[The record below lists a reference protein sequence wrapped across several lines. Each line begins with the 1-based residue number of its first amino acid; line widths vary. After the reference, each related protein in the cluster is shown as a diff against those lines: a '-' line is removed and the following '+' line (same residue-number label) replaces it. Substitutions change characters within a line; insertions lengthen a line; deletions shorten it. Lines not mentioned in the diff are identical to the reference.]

1 MIIKRIILLLTINLI
16 YHSFCYSSTKLTVV
30 TENYPPF
37 NMEENSKIKGIST
50 EIIEELFKREK
61 IEYKIE
67 VFPWARSVKMA
78 SEESN
83 TVAYSTTRTPDR
95 EKNFKWV
102 GPLVQNDWVLFGKA
116 GSSIKIT
123 NLDDAKK
130 YVVGGYNGDA
140 TAEYLLSQN
149 FIKGKNLIL
158 ATNDKQ
164 NALKLAEGKIDLW
177 ATGSQIGFWF
187 AKQENIGKIVP
198 LFTFKQVD
206 LYAAFNLQTD
216 IALIKKFNATLALM
230 RKDGFIAKIYDKYK

>member
-1 MIIKRIILLLTINLI
+1 MIIKRIILLLAINLI
-16 YHSFCYSSTKLTVV
+16 YHCFCYSSTQFNVV

-37 NMEENSKIKGIST
+37 NMEVDSKIKGIST

-67 VFPWARSVKMA
+67 IFPWARSFKMA

-83 TVAYSTTRTPDR
+83 TVVYSTTRTPDR

-102 GPLVQNDWVLFGKA
+102 GPLVQNDWVLFGKP
-116 GSSIKIT
+116 GSTLKIS

-149 FIKGKNLIL
+149 FIKGKNLLL

-177 ATGSQIGFWF
+177 ATGSQIGFWL
-187 AKQENIGKIVP
+187 AKQESVGKIVP

-216 IALIKKFNATLALM
+216 TALIKKLNATLSHM
-230 RKDGFIAKIYDKYK
+230 RRDGFIAKVYGKYK